1 LAFQIDFDFVQ
12 ETQVGAEGFPEGL
25 LDAPEEGEGGELGVG
40 SLELGVGSWEL
51 GAFPGRE
58 DAGGDPKELGAR
70 GLEVDADGEGGD
82 GGRGP
87 ELGAVSGV
95 GEGEVPGEGRGAG
108 VLPRQGPGPEPGPS
122 LRIVEQLPTGIQ
134 QGVHGLNHGGLF
146 FLAVRREVG
155 QAALREL
162 GAPFG
167 QRHPVPWAN
176 HPTNPGEI
184 RKRHRLRNIG
194 HGPKIQGCGRG
205 RKGEEPARR
214 PALFS

>member
-1 LAFQIDFDFVQ
+1 MELGVWSL
-12 ETQVGAEGFPEGL
+12 ELGVWSLELGVWSL
-25 LDAPEEGEGGELGVG
+25 ELGVG
-40 SLELGVGSWEL
+40 SLEFGVGSLEL
-51 GAFPGRE
+51 GAFRGRE

-82 GGRGP
+82 DGRGP

-108 VLPRQGPGPEPGPS
+108 VLPRPGLEPGPP

-134 QGVHGLNHGGLF
+134 QDVHGLNHCGLF
-146 FLAVRREVG
+146 LPAVRREVG

-167 QRHPVPWAN
+167 QRYPVPWAN
-176 HPTNPGEI
+176 HPTNPGDI
-184 RKRHRLRNIG
+184 RQRHRLRYIG
-194 HGPKIQGCGRG
+194 HGPKIQGRGRG